1 MNPRVP
7 TEGYGPTP
15 KLLHWVTVVLVALVW
30 MLGTFGD
37 ELSEGSARDT
47 GLFAH
52 ISIGLAILVLAAVRV
67 PWRIANPPPKIVA
80 TEFGRWLVEWTD
92 PVMTSRGGLRV
103 ARPMRSSR
111 ISVAAIGQV
120 SLKAS
125 AGTATICTM

>member
-30 MLGTFGD
+30 MLGRFGD

-52 ISIGLAILVLAAVRV
+52 ISIGLAILVLARGPGSLAYCKSTAENRGKRNSAV
-67 PWRIANPPPKIVA
+67 
-80 TEFGRWLVEWTD
+80 G
-92 PVMTSRGGLRV
+92 
-103 ARPMRSSR
+103 
-111 ISVAAIGQV
+111 
-120 SLKAS
+120 
-125 AGTATICTM
+125 